1 VYWVNNGDNYTK
13 LFTLLTYFRLPR
25 FRRSPM
31 GAVAAHRLAREFE
44 AIRVVDETIQNRVGV
59 GRIPNLKMP
68 AVLWDLRRH
77 DGRGDRRSPPS
88 GRGADRRPLVR

>member
-1 VYWVNNGDNYTK
+1 
-13 LFTLLTYFRLPR
+13 
-25 FRRSPM
+25 M